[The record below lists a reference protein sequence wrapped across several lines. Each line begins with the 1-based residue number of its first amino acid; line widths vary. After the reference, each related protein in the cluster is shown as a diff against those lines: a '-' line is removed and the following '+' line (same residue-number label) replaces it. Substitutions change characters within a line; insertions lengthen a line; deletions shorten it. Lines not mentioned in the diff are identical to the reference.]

1 PDKQLPSQ
9 PLAKARR
16 PGKPAPIKRAEP
28 TRMSESAAAPAIL
41 SIDVAALADN
51 WRLLARRA
59 APGDCAAVVKANGY
73 GLGIGTIA
81 PPLYAAGCRVFFVAQ
96 ISEGKS
102 LRALLPQADARI
114 IVLNG
119 LEAKADPLADYSAL

>member
-1 PDKQLPSQ
+1 MRVPV
-9 PLAKARR
+9 
-16 PGKPAPIKRAEP
+16 
-28 TRMSESAAAPAIL
+28 AAPAIL
-41 SIDVAALADN
+41 TIDVAALADN

-59 APGDCAAVVKANGY
+59 APGECAAVVKANGY

-81 PPLYAAGCRVFFVAQ
+81 PPLYAAGCRAFFVAQ
-96 ISEGKS
+96 VSEGKS

-119 LEAKADPLADYSAL
+119 HAAKAEPLAD